1 MNIENFLNITQNL
14 NKKYMKKLL
23 LFSIILF
30 FSSCNKAIDKKKET
44 AKAEQPKL
52 KNILEKENAQRQ
64 EYIPYEDNKFDF
76 NDKKLYENLKKAIDK
91 GDTHA
96 YDVASKKYMI
106 NGRQK
111 EFLYYAILM
120 AEKNNYIQAYTDI
133 STILG
138 IYNYEN
144 PSDTNFISRYKLYN
158 LLKAYE
164 MGDDGAKQSVDQLYT
179 DKGKKIPKSSS
190 VYK

>member
-1 MNIENFLNITQNL
+1 
-14 NKKYMKKLL
+14 MKKVLL
-23 LFSIILF
+23 SLSILILIT
-30 FSSCNKAIDKKKET
+30 CNKTTGKKKEI
-44 AKAEQPKL
+44 KKEEQHEL
-52 KNILEKENAQRQ
+52 KNILEKEDFQTQ
-64 EYIPYEDNKFDF
+64 EYIPYKDDKFDF
-76 NDKKLYENLKKAIDK
+76 NDKTLYENLQKAINE

-96 YDVASKKYMI
+96 YNIASKKYMI

-120 AEKNNYIQAYTDI
+120 AEKNNYLQAYSDI

-144 PSDTNFISRYKLYN
+144 PSDEKFISKYKLYN

-164 MGDDGAKQSVDQLYT
+164 MGDDAAKQSVKQIYLE
-179 DKGKKIPKSSS
+179 KGKKISKSSS
-190 VYK
+190 IYCDK